1 MRGVAAPHSALW
13 LSSLRHYRQSALHS
27 RGMQCLHH
35 LQSPV
40 RGLPLSPPLQL
51 LDLLVFPVVLVGVA
65 VARAQVAPVVA
76 ALVAGMAIVGE
87 TRGQEERH
95 LCEER

>member
-1 MRGVAAPHSALW
+1 MH
-13 LSSLRHYRQSALHS
+13 
-27 RGMQCLHH
+27 CLFH
-35 LQSPV
+35 LQTPD
-40 RGLPLSPPLQL
+40 RRHPFSPPLQL
-51 LDLLVFPVVLVGVA
+51 LDLLVFSAVLVGVA

-76 ALVAGMAIVGE
+76 ALVPGMAIVGE